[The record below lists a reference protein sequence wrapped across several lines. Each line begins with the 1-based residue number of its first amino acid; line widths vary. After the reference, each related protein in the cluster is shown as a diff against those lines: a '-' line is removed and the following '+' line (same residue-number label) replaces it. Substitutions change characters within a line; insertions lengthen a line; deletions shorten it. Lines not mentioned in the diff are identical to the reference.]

1 MAKDSFAAPR
11 LQTAMLREMWIGV
24 RRPLFFALFIGCTIS
39 FLTAKTLT
47 LRLVLPST
55 LYWGFVPI
63 IEVLAVTLVCWK
75 ERQVASLPEI
85 IDSFFAG
92 YTPWLVWLAGMSG
105 IWAFL
110 SPSTKPLDS
119 SVGVIWQGAGMLIAL
134 SWSAYVDFRFFRA
147 ALKRNR
153 GHAVRGLA
161 LHRLISW
168 GLILPILGAPTIWS
182 EITGRLW

>member
-1 MAKDSFAAPR
+1 
-11 LQTAMLREMWIGV
+11 MWTGL
-24 RRPLFFALFIGCTIS
+24 RRPLFVAFFIGCTIS

-47 LRLVLPST
+47 MRLVLPST
-55 LYWGFVPI
+55 VYWSFVPI
-63 IEVLAVTLVCWK
+63 IEVVAVTLVCWRA
-75 ERQVASLPEI
+75 RQVTPLSRL

-110 SPSTKPLDS
+110 SPSTRPLDLRI
-119 SVGVIWQGAGMLIAL
+119 GVIWQGAGILAAL
-134 SWSAYVDFRFFRA
+134 AWSAFVDFQFFHT
-147 ALKRNR
+147 ALKRSR
-153 GHAVRGLA
+153 GHALRDLA

-168 GLILPILGAPTIWS
+168 GLILPILGAPTVWS